1 MAMKSFRINK
11 ASKKLKARSAKM
23 AEVLVAGIEEE
34 RRAASELMKEE

>member
-23 AEVLVAGIEEE
+23 SQLLAEGISEE
-34 RRAASELMKEE
+34 R